1 MRWVALLTMLVVL
14 PSGCSRSGSS
24 RAGKGK
30 AQKTPDLPAIQIAR
44 DRPLVF
50 TYRAGDEFRTVQSLD
65 EVPEAARGWV
75 RVQDPAVPA
84 PSAERVYVA
93 DLRQADKQGRF
104 PYKILTR
111 DEFLTGQAS
120 PKGGMGPAPP
130 PGTTAFG
137 QVILYTRPGCGACD
151 AARAYLSQK
160 KIPYVEKNVAADPAA
175 AKELAAKADAKGFP
189 KNVVPVM
196 DVNGECIVGLDTQKL
211 ESLLRRQI

>member
-65 EVPEAARGWV
+65 
-75 RVQDPAVPA
+75 DVPA